1 MQRAGD
7 KMVEN
12 MTELQE
18 AVKVASLVGLAH
30 DVVSQVASTVQ
41 ELVKAAKHL
50 KAGELHLALTIINS
64 LQQENESCALLASAA
79 AHRWHATVSAC
90 PPTPTPIAH

>member
-1 MQRAGD
+1 VLQRAGD

-12 MTELQE
+12 MSELQE
-18 AVKVASLVGLAH
+18 AVKVAALVGLAH
-30 DVVSQVASTVQ
+30 DTVSQVAATVA

-64 LQQENESCALLASAA
+64 LQADNEFRAHPRSA
-79 AHRWHATVSAC
+79 V
-90 PPTPTPIAH
+90 